1 MPAFQAWPRP
11 CGWLA
16 LDSRQGSCYYFGM
29 KTKSYHKQQDAQN
42 ITRLR
47 EILKELPEFLAG
59 YYATLSGQAST
70 GTRLAYAYD
79 LRIFFGYLSEEVFD
93 GVKPKDI
100 SVLDMAL
107 VESSHIHAFMEYL
120 TYYIPASEPDS
131 FLHNQAK
138 GKSRKLAA
146 VRKLFKYLYTN
157 KLVLANPAELVSFPK
172 INQKAITTLEVDE
185 IAKLLDEVDSGEK
198 LSPRQQKFHEHTKLR
213 DAAIITTL
221 LGTGMRVSEM
231 VGLDLTDIDFG
242 VNGLKVTRKGGDEM
256 VLYFGKEV
264 EAALKTYLEHR
275 GMLTPIE
282 GHENALF
289 LSLQNRRI
297 TSRAVQNLVKKYAHL
312 VTRLKQI
319 SPHKLRS
326 TFGTQLYGETG
337 DIYLVANV
345 LGHTD
350 VNTTRKHYAKMD
362 ESYRKRAANVVKLR
376 D

>member
-1 MPAFQAWPRP
+1 
-11 CGWLA
+11 
-16 LDSRQGSCYYFGM
+16 M
-29 KTKSYHKQQDAQN
+29 KTGNYHKQLDKQN
-42 ITRLR
+42 ILKLR
-47 EILKELPEFLAG
+47 EILKDLPEFLSG
-59 YYATLSGQAST
+59 FYATLSDQTST

-79 LRIFFGYLSEEVFD
+79 LRVFFSFLAEDVLHGI
-93 GVKPKDI
+93 KIKDI
-100 SVLDMAL
+100 SILDMTL
-107 VESSHIHAFMEYL
+107 VESSHIHDFMEYL

-146 VRKLFKYLYTN
+146 VRKLFKYLYMN

-172 INQKAITTLEVDE
+172 INEKPITTLEADE
-185 IAKLLDEVDSGEK
+185 VAKLLDEVDSGEK

-213 DAAIITTL
+213 DAAIITIL

-231 VGLDLTDIDFG
+231 VGLDLTDIDFN
-242 VNGLKVTRKGGDEM
+242 VNGLRVTRKGGDEM
-256 VLYFGKEV
+256 ILYFGNEV
-264 EAALKTYLEHR
+264 EAALKAYLEQR
-275 GMLTPIE
+275 EKQCPNE

-297 TSRAVQNLVKKYAHL
+297 TDRSVQKLVKKYAHL
-312 VTRLKQI
+312 VTRLKSI

-362 ESYRKRAANVVKLR
+362 ESYRRRAANAVRLR
-376 D
+376 E